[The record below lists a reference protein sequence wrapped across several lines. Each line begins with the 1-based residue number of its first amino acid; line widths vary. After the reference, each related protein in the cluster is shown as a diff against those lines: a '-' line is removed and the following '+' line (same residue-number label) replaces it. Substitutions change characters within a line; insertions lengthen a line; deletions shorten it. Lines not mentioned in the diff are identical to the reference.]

1 MVWMHL
7 CHSFLRRFRS
17 WERKA
22 QKNKKNI
29 AWLPVIR
36 REKLP
41 SKSVEEKEV
50 NIWLK
55 IENMTSFQIIVCFNP
70 LSPKSD

>member
-1 MVWMHL
+1 M
-7 CHSFLRRFRS
+7 
-17 WERKA
+17 
-22 QKNKKNI
+22 
-29 AWLPVIR
+29 IR

-55 IENMTSFQIIVCFNP
+55 IEDMTSFLIIVCFNP
-70 LSPKSD
+70 LSPKSDWHLISPCNISPESHV

>member
-1 MVWMHL
+1 M
-7 CHSFLRRFRS
+7 
-17 WERKA
+17 
-22 QKNKKNI
+22 
-29 AWLPVIR
+29 IR

-55 IENMTSFQIIVCFNP
+55 IEDMTSFQIIVCFNP

>member
-7 CHSFLRRFRS
+7 CHSSLRRFRS

-29 AWLPVIR
+29 AWLSVIR
-36 REKLP
+36 REKLS

-50 NIWLK
+50 NI
-55 IENMTSFQIIVCFNP
+55 
-70 LSPKSD
+70 

>member
-7 CHSFLRRFRS
+7 CHSSLRRFRS
-17 WERKA
+17 RERKA

-50 NIWLK
+50 N
-55 IENMTSFQIIVCFNP
+55 
-70 LSPKSD
+70 